1 MLHYILYNE
10 LTLENPCH
18 QVVVPILIA
27 STLVLSLIGVLV
39 TNIANMDLGP
49 KSKTPADI
57 PELTSPAA
65 SAFSPSVFA
74 SSSTRAAMTSSARD
88 SIVLVDQVW
97 YESK

>member
-1 MLHYILYNE
+1 M
-10 LTLENPCH
+10 
-18 QVVVPILIA
+18 PILIA

-39 TNIANMDLGP
+39 TNIANMDIGP
-49 KSKTPADI
+49 KSKTPAEI
-57 PELTSPAA
+57 PDELTSPAA